1 MKGPS
6 LRIAAVALGGLL
18 AIASVGLAG
27 EQPYVGLANQ
37 LVGHYDGVAGPANK
51 LRVIVQP
58 ARPFIDEQRLTVTV
72 QGTYNGNNV
81 SFDGVLS
88 VQPQGETARL
98 IWATRRSDCQVDIH
112 PEGDGFAGLTLPGLM
127 PDRFS
132 EPHLRKV
139 GIPDGARLL
148 PLEERRH
155 RRDPPLPQ
163 GQEGQHE
170 VTLPLPPGEGRG
182 EGAPGATC

>member
-1 MKGPS
+1 MKVS
-6 LRIAAVALGGLL
+6 SSRIVAGALVGIL
-18 AIASVGLAG
+18 ALASAGLAA

-37 LVGHYDGVAGPANK
+37 LVGHYEGVAGPANK

-112 PEGDGFAGLTLPGLM
+112 PEGDGYVGVTLPGACQTAFQNPTSGKWEFQMEPGSFRLKSVETGETL
-127 PDRFS
+127 RF
-132 EPHLRKV
+132 RKV
-139 GIPDGARLL
+139 KSL
-148 PLEERRH
+148 
-155 RRDPPLPQ
+155 
-163 GQEGQHE
+163 
-170 VTLPLPPGEGRG
+170 TNK
-182 EGAPGATC
+182 